1 MDLAQPVACYRYDGK
16 AKVEILLGD
25 SRSPVYFQN
34 GVVHWHDR
42 CKGLAASTFPRAH
55 GSDGGVPFK
64 YAQENHLAALE
75 GFSRAFLNRNVDE
88 PPKFLMIVEM
98 DLDIFDNCIQ
108 EGSIA
113 INANMQTVSF
123 MHDVTMENYQSLTF
137 EFMEAEAM
145 IPAFDEMTDRLR
157 EKREYLLGEEQVS
170 LGWQERNDPASKK
183 ARLE

>member
-42 CKGLAASTFPRAH
+42 CNRLVASTFPRAH
-55 GSDGGVPFK
+55 GSGGGVPFK
-64 YAQENHLAALE
+64 YALENHHAALD
-75 GFSRAFLNRNVDE
+75 GYSRAFLNHKVDE
-88 PPKFLMIVEM
+88 QPTVLMIVEM
-98 DLDIFDNCIQ
+98 DLDKFDNCIQ

-113 INANMQTVSF
+113 IHANMQTVSF
-123 MHDVTMENYQSLTF
+123 MHDVTMENYPSLTF
-137 EFMEAEAM
+137 EFVEAEAM

-183 ARLE
+183 PRFE